1 MSIFEAIILGVVQG
15 LTEFLPVSSS
25 GHLALLKLLFGI
37 ESDTGLLFDVLLHI
51 ATLVAIFLAFYK
63 DLFAM
68 IREGVMIIVDVV
80 CNIGLFIVNI
90 FRKDKS
96 PYRTIIRN
104 SYRKFDILIIISTIP
119 TAVMGLLLEDYIEL
133 ASTILIVPAVC
144 LIITGIMLFM
154 SDRIQNTSK
163 TPKSTTYLD
172 AIFVGLAQGFA
183 ILPGISRSGTTIT
196 ACLACGYNRKY
207 AVKYAFFMSIPAV
220 FGAAILELKDLSLTS
235 VDSTMLINY
244 GAGMIAAAI
253 VGFICIK
260 GMIYFVRKQKFT
272 IFGIYCIVVGTAA
285 IIVHTMDLI

>member
-1 MSIFEAIILGVVQG
+1 MSIFEAILLGVVQG

-25 GHLALLKLLFGI
+25 GHLALLKLIFGI

-51 ATLVAIFLAFYK
+51 ATLIAIFLAFYK

-68 IREGVMIIVDVV
+68 IREGLMIIVDII
-80 CNIGLFIVNI
+80 CNLGLFIGNI
-90 FRKDKS
+90 FKENKS
-96 PYRTIIRN
+96 PYRTIIKN

-119 TAVMGLLLEDYIEL
+119 TAIMGLFLEDYIEL
-133 ASTILIVPAVC
+133 ASTILVVPAVC

-154 SDRIQNTSK
+154 SDRIQNTTK
-163 TPKSTTYLD
+163 TPKGTSFVD
-172 AIFVGLAQGFA
+172 AIFVGVAQGFA

-220 FGAAILELKDLSLTS
+220 LGAAILELKDVS
-235 VDSTMLINY
+235 VSSIDSSVLISY

-260 GMIYFVRKQKFT
+260 GMIFLVRKQKFT
-272 IFGIYCIVVGTAA
+272 IFGIYCIVVGLAA
-285 IIVHTMDLI
+285 IIVNTMGLI

>member
-68 IREGVMIIVDVV
+68 IREGIMIIVDVV

-96 PYRTIIRN
+96 PYRTIIKN

-119 TAVMGLLLEDYIEL
+119 TAVMGLLLEDYIEF

-235 VDSTMLINY
+235 VDSTMLMNY

-260 GMIYFVRKQKFT
+260 SMIYFVRKQKFT

>member
-68 IREGVMIIVDVV
+68 IREGIMIIVDVV

-96 PYRTIIRN
+96 PYRTIIKN

-119 TAVMGLLLEDYIEL
+119 TAVMGLLLEDYIKF

-196 ACLACGYNRKY
+196 ACLSCGYNRKY

-220 FGAAILELKDLSLTS
+220 LGAAILELKDLSLTS
-235 VDSTMLINY
+235 VDSTMLMNY

-272 IFGIYCIVVGTAA
+272 IFGIYCIVVGAAA
-285 IIVHTMDLI
+285 IIVNTMGLI

>member
-68 IREGVMIIVDVV
+68 IREGIMIIVDVV

-119 TAVMGLLLEDYIEL
+119 TAVMGLMLEDYIEF

-144 LIITGIMLFM
+144 LIITGVMLFM

-272 IFGIYCIVVGTAA
+272 IFGIYCIVVGAAA